1 MKKIKIPHI
10 KLPTI
15 KLKPIKFKKLKI
27 SRRQLVTLVAIVAI
41 GAISILGRKSPFGN
55 NWEDVLPASNIFG
68 DSTTE
73 ESEDDKY
80 TAFFFEVYD
89 LIMNHHWN
97 QLSDEQLANITKL
110 AVQKV
115 SEQELENTPLTKND
129 LRTMLFNMMEGKSDD
144 EKKEF
149 ITKVAD
155 IVLAN
160 LEPFGRS
167 RLYTSQKQQALSNT
181 VKNVDPNVDHYGALG
196 VDKEATPEQVAD
208 AYTSK
213 IQELN
218 QQEQTPEVEKEKANV
233 ERAKEV
239 LGDTGNKDVYD
250 DSGANPT
257 IDNRLISPRIA
268 YIHITKFSPTTVEE
282 LDRVMQKY
290 NSGEELDTLIIDLR
304 GNIGGAID
312 GLPYFLGPFIG
323 QNQYAYQ
330 FFKRGE
336 KQDFITKTGWLPSLV
351 RYKKVIVLID
361 EQVQSS
367 GEVFA
372 SVLKKYNVG
381 VLVGVPTKG
390 WGTVEAVFK
399 IGNQVDPEN
408 ETYSALLVHSLT
420 LREDSIPIEG
430 KGVDPTINITDPNWQ
445 QELYKYYS
453 NQEIVN
459 AVASLVN

>member
-1 MKKIKIPHI
+1 MLKKPNI
-10 KLPTI
+10 KLPPI
-15 KLKPIKFKKLKI
+15 KLKLPKLVKVNI
-27 SRRQLVTLVAIVAI
+27 PRKQLVTLIAILLV
-41 GAISILGRKSPFGN
+41 GVVSVLGRRSPFGN
-55 NWEDVLPASNIFG
+55 NWESVLPAKDIFDG
-68 DSTTE
+68 TGAQNSD
-73 ESEDDKY
+73 DDKY

-89 LIMNHHWN
+89 LIMNNYWN
-97 QLSDEQLANITKL
+97 KLSDEQLSNITTL

-115 SEQELENTPLTKND
+115 TEQEPETKPLTKND
-129 LRTMLFNMMEGKSDD
+129 TRLLLQKTMENMTDE

-167 RLYTSQKQQALSNT
+167 RLYTSQKQQALSDT
-181 VKNVDPNVDHYGALG
+181 VKNIDPNADHYKALD
-196 VDKEATPEQVAD
+196 VTKDATPEQVAD
-208 AYTSK
+208 AYAQK
-213 IQELN
+213 ITELN
-218 QQEQTPEVEKEKANV
+218 QKEQTPEVQQEKAQV

-239 LGDTGNKDVYD
+239 LGDAGNKQVYD
-250 DSGANPT
+250 ESGANPT
-257 IDNRLISPRIA
+257 IENRLISPRIA
-268 YIHITKFSPTTVEE
+268 YIHITKFSPTTVDE
-282 LDRVMQKY
+282 LNRVMEKY
-290 NSGEELDTLIIDLR
+290 DQGDVLDTLIIDLR

-351 RYKKVIVLID
+351 RYKKVVVLID
-361 EQVQSS
+361 DQVQSS

-372 SVLKKYNVG
+372 ATLKKYNVG
-381 VLVGVPTKG
+381 TLVGVPTKG

-399 IGNQVDPEN
+399 INNQIDPDN

-420 LREDSIPIEG
+420 LRDDSLPIEG
-430 KGVDPTINITDPNWQ
+430 RGVEPNVNINDANWQ
-445 QELYKYYS
+445 QELFKYFS
-453 NQEIVN
+453 SQELVN
-459 AVASLVN
+459 AVAGLVR

>member
-1 MKKIKIPHI
+1 MICAHCLQIRWRGRATMKKKSLLQ
-10 KLPTI
+10 K
-15 KLKPIKFKKLKI
+15 
-27 SRRQLVTLVAIVAI
+27 QL
-41 GAISILGRKSPFGN
+41 ILYWP
-55 NWEDVLPASNIFG
+55 
-68 DSTTE
+68 
-73 ESEDDKY
+73 
-80 TAFFFEVYD
+80 
-89 LIMNHHWN
+89 
-97 QLSDEQLANITKL
+97 
-110 AVQKV
+110 
-115 SEQELENTPLTKND
+115 
-129 LRTMLFNMMEGKSDD
+129 
-144 EKKEF
+144 
-149 ITKVAD
+149 
-155 IVLAN
+155 N

-181 VKNVDPNVDHYGALG
+181 VKNVDPNVDHYSALG

-208 AYTSK
+208 AYISK
-213 IQELN
+213 IEELN
-218 QQEQTPEVEKEKANV
+218 QQEQTPEVEQEKVKV

-239 LGDTGNKDVYD
+239 LGDTGNKEVYD

-290 NSGEELDTLIIDLR
+290 NSGAELDTLIIDLR

-312 GLPYFLGPFIG
+312 GLPFFLGPFIG
-323 QNQYAYQ
+323 QEQYAYQ

-399 IGNQVDPEN
+399 INNQVDPEN
-408 ETYSALLVHSLT
+408 ETYSALMVHSLT
-420 LREDSIPIEG
+420 LREDSLPIEG
-430 KGVDPTINITDPNWQ
+430 RGVEPLVNINDPNWQ
-445 QELYKYYS
+445 QELYSYFS
-453 NQEIVN
+453 NQELVN
-459 AVASLVN
+459 AVANLVI

>member
-1 MKKIKIPHI
+1 MPKRLSI
-10 KLPTI
+10 KLPKL
-15 KLKPIKFKKLKI
+15 KLKPIKFKKLQI
-27 SRRQLVTLVAIVAI
+27 SKKQLITVVAI
-41 GAISILGRKSPFGN
+41 ISIVAVAVLGRKSPFGN
-55 NWEDVLPASNIFG
+55 NWEDVLPAGDIFG
-68 DSTTE
+68 NASVE

-80 TAFFFEVYD
+80 TAFFFEVFD

-97 QLSDEQLANITKL
+97 KLSDEQLANITKL

-115 SEQELENTPLTKND
+115 TEQEPEASPLTKNEV
-129 LRTMLFNMMEGKSDD
+129 RAMLFKVMEEKNDD

-181 VKNVDPNVDHYGALG
+181 VKNIDPNVDHYSALDI
-196 VDKEATPEQVAD
+196 DKDASSEQVAD
-208 AYTSK
+208 AYTGK
-213 IQELN
+213 IYELS
-218 QQEQTPEVEKEKANV
+218 QQEQTPEIQQEITQVEKAN
-233 ERAKEV
+233 EV
-239 LGDTGNKDVYD
+239 LGDSGNKEVYD

-282 LDRVMQKY
+282 LDRVMEKY
-290 NSGEELDTLIIDLR
+290 NTGDELNTLIIDLR

-323 QNQYAYQ
+323 QNQHAYQ

-336 KQDFITKTGWLPSLV
+336 KEDFITKTGWLPSLV
-351 RYKKVIVLID
+351 RYKKVIILID

-399 IGNQVDPEN
+399 IGNQIDPEN
-408 ETYSALLVHSLT
+408 ETYSALMVHSLT
-420 LREDSIPIEG
+420 LREDSLPIEG
-430 KGVDPTINITDPNWQ
+430 RGVEPMINITNPNWQ
-445 QELYKYYS
+445 QELYEYFS
-453 NQEIVN
+453 SQEIVN
-459 AVASLVN
+459 AVANLVG